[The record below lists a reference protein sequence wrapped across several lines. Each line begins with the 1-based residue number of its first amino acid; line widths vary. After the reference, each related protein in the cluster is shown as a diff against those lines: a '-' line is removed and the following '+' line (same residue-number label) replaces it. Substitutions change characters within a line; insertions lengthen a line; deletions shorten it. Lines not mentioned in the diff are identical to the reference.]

1 MVWAL
6 QRLYGALLVM
16 LLVSVSVFF
25 LIHLVPGDPVDVM
38 LGESASAADRQTMTM
53 ALGLDLPLHEQLFNY
68 FYNLLHFD
76 LGQSIHSNQ
85 SIKDILAERLPA
97 TFGLSVAAMVFA
109 LLLALPLGVAAAVR
123 RGSYIDRLAMITA
136 VGGLAVPNFLLGPLL
151 VLFFSIWLGWLPV
164 SGFDSW
170 QHFLLPAMTLGFSMA
185 AVLTR
190 MIRSTLLETLG
201 EDYIRTAWS
210 KGLSQGSI
218 IWKHALRN
226 AWLPVVTVIGAQIGA
241 LLGGAVVT
249 ETVFD
254 WPGIGSLLIESIQKR
269 DYPVLQACVLVI
281 SFIYVFVNAATDLLY
296 AWLDPRVRY
305 H

>member
-1 MVWAL
+1 MIWVA

-16 LLVSVSVFF
+16 LAVSVSVFF

-38 LGESASAADRQTMTM
+38 LGESASVADRQAMTI
-53 ALGLDLPLHEQLFNY
+53 ALGLHLPLHEQLLNY
-68 FYNLLHFD
+68 FYNLLSLD

-85 SIKDILAERLPA
+85 PISEILAERLPA
-97 TFGLSVAAMVFA
+97 TFGLAISAMVFA
-109 LLLALPLGVAAAVR
+109 MILALPLGVIAAVKK
-123 RGSYIDRLAMITA
+123 GSYFDRFAMLTA
-136 VGGLAVPNFLLGPLL
+136 VSGLAVPNFLLGPIL
-151 VLFFSIWLGWLPV
+151 VLVFSIGLSVLPV
-164 SGFDSW
+164 SGYDSW
-170 QHFLLPAMTLGFSMA
+170 QHYFLPAMTLGFSMA

-201 EDYIRTAWS
+201 EDYIRTAWA
-210 KGLSQGSI
+210 KGLSPGVI
-218 IWKHALRN
+218 VWKHALRN
-226 AWLPVVTVIGAQIGA
+226 AWLPVVTVIGAQVGA

-249 ETVFD
+249 ETIFD

-281 SFIYVFVNAATDLLY
+281 SFIYVLVNAATDLVY

-305 H
+305 Q

>member
-1 MVWAL
+1 MIWVA

-16 LLVSVSVFF
+16 LAVSVSVFF

-38 LGESASAADRQTMTM
+38 LGESASVADRQAMTI
-53 ALGLDLPLHEQLFNY
+53 ALGLHLPLHEQLLNY
-68 FYNLLHFD
+68 FYNLLSLD

-85 SIKDILAERLPA
+85 PISEILAERLPA
-97 TFGLSVAAMVFA
+97 TFGLAISAMVFA
-109 LLLALPLGVAAAVR
+109 LILALPLGVIAAVKK
-123 RGSYIDRLAMITA
+123 GSYFDRFAMLTA
-136 VGGLAVPNFLLGPLL
+136 VSGLAIPNFLLGPIL
-151 VLFFSIWLGWLPV
+151 VLVFSIWLSLLPV
-164 SGFDSW
+164 SGYDSW
-170 QHFLLPAMTLGFSMA
+170 QHYFLPAMTLGFSMA

-201 EDYIRTAWS
+201 EDYIRTAWA
-210 KGLSQGSI
+210 KGLSPGVI
-218 IWKHALRN
+218 VWKHALRN
-226 AWLPVVTVIGAQIGA
+226 AWLPVVTVIGAQVGA

-249 ETVFD
+249 ETIFD

-281 SFIYVFVNAATDLLY
+281 SFIYVLVNAATDLVY

-305 H
+305 Q

>member
-1 MVWAL
+1 MIWVA

-16 LLVSVSVFF
+16 LAVSVSVFF

-38 LGESASAADRQTMTM
+38 LGESASVADRQAMTI
-53 ALGLDLPLHEQLFNY
+53 ALGLHLPLHEQLLNY
-68 FYNLLHFD
+68 FYNLLSLD

-85 SIKDILAERLPA
+85 PISEILAERLPA
-97 TFGLSVAAMVFA
+97 TFGLAISAMVFA
-109 LLLALPLGVAAAVR
+109 MILALPLGVIAAVKK
-123 RGSYIDRLAMITA
+123 GSYFDRFAMLTA
-136 VGGLAVPNFLLGPLL
+136 VSGLAVPNFLLGPIL
-151 VLFFSIWLGWLPV
+151 VLVFSIGLSVLPV
-164 SGFDSW
+164 SGYDSW
-170 QHFLLPAMTLGFSMA
+170 QHYFLPAMTLGFSMA

-201 EDYIRTAWS
+201 EDYIRTAWA
-210 KGLSQGSI
+210 KGLSPGVI
-218 IWKHALRN
+218 VWKHALRN
-226 AWLPVVTVIGAQIGA
+226 AWLPVVTVIGAQVGA

-249 ETVFD
+249 ETIFD

-281 SFIYVFVNAATDLLY
+281 SFVYVLVNAATDLVY

-305 H
+305 Q